1 MPEKV
6 KSSDLLRIT
15 KSSCVWC
22 FSAES
27 SSKSL
32 FFQYRLILAKEV
44 LFYSL
49 TASSYSIDSFSFSIS
64 DQTAFFSQIPN
75 LTLHMQHRY
84 PCSLLLICFWVFTW
98 HKVQSFG
105 SLNLAMFSVH
115 HAENFIPVPFTHSI
129 TLPLSGLDQS
139 SS

>member
-1 MPEKV
+1 MFPV
-6 KSSDLLRIT
+6 FLLRALQ
-15 KSSCVWC
+15 SH
-22 FSAES
+22 F
-27 SSKSL
+27 

-64 DQTAFFSQIPN
+64 DQPAFFSQIPN

-84 PCSLLLICFWVFTW
+84 PCSLLLIYFWVFTW
-98 HKVQSFG
+98 HKVQSLG
-105 SLNLAMFSVH
+105 SLNLAVFSVH
-115 HAENFIPVPFTHSI
+115 HAENLIPVPFTHSI
-129 TLPLSGLDQS
+129 TLPLSVLDQS